1 MARRMADSV
10 CEPLFL
16 LCPSIQQ
23 FSASR
28 LMLYLHHAGTDA
40 DMLTSYQKHWGIAQ
54 WVTFLKDKEVPVLP
68 SSRDALLSLDKEAID
83 ALQPRQLAHLVLDDP
98 FLTLRLLRRAES
110 KRSRHLAHD
119 TTTPL
124 AAVLQ
129 AGVDDVIRIV
139 HGSELFGGEHP
150 GLMACAT
157 RAVLASRIGRSWAS
171 YHADISPEEIALAA
185 LLAEIGELMLWH
197 FAPELPQTALDELH
211 SGHAQRT
218 LQAQQQTCGFA
229 FRQLTLTM
237 IEAWELPV
245 LIAQLIK
252 GSDNIR
258 ANIARISV
266 DTARHVEAD
275 HENPAIPSDLV
286 SAREFIPAATYR
298 NLIAVLPLS
307 EEYRSAVLNG
317 LEANPLEPH
326 RAVNSSSDPLH
337 SGHAE

>member
-1 MARRMADSV
+1 
-10 CEPLFL
+10 
-16 LCPSIQQ
+16 
-23 FSASR
+23 
-28 LMLYLHHAGTDA
+28 
-40 DMLTSYQKHWGIAQ
+40 MLTSYQKQWGIAQ

-68 SSRDALLSLDKEAID
+68 SSREALLSLDKDAVD
-83 ALQPRQLAHLVLDDP
+83 ALQPRELAHLVLDDP
-98 FLTLRLLRRAES
+98 FLTLRLIRRAES

-139 HGSELFGGEHP
+139 RNSELFSGEHP
-150 GLMACAT
+150 GLQACT
-157 RAVLASRIGRSWAS
+157 NRAVLASRIGRSWAS

-197 FAPELPQTALDELH
+197 FAPEIPQASLDELH
-211 SGHAQRT
+211 SGRAQRT
-218 LQAQQQTCGFA
+218 LQAQQQTCGFT
-229 FRQLTLTM
+229 FKQLTLTM
-237 IEAWELPV
+237 IETWELPV

-266 DTARHVEAD
+266 DTARHVDAD
-275 HENPAIPSDLV
+275 PENAAIPSDLV
-286 SAREFIPAATYR
+286 TIREYVPAATYR

-307 EEYRSAVLNG
+307 DEFRDEVLNR
-317 LEANPLEPH
+317 LETDPPEPKT
-326 RAVNSSSDPLH
+326 VY
-337 SGHAE
+337 